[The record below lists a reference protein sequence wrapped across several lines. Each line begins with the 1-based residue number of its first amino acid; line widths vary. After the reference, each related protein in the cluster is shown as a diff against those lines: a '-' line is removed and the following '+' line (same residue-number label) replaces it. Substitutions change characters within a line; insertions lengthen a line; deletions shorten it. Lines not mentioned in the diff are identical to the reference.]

1 MLPTGK
7 PRACVR
13 QLQHQCARSRPARD
27 ALAPT
32 GILAVD
38 VHLSWY
44 CCVALRTNVPPER
57 SLGGL
62 SHWQRRAF
70 VPAHAPSHAGYAFAW
85 LDLRFTCGEARVL
98 AEGGRVRSRIGGL
111 GAVGARTQCTTR
123 HGRARRCCA
132 RSMTRLPCDSTRAD
146 SCSSLS
152 PRSARA
158 NCCRRSSMQCAAIP
172 FRPGPA
178 RPGPARPS
186 LTRPKALRI
195 SRAVLSTRA
204 HRTGG

>member
-1 MLPTGK
+1 VLPTGK

-32 GILAVD
+32 GIVAVD

-57 SLGGL
+57 PLGGL

-111 GAVGARTQCTTR
+111 GAVAHVCSVQLDLGEHGGAA
-123 HGRARRCCA
+123 RARRRDCHA
-132 RSMTRLPCDSTRAD
+132 IRRGRTRALLSHLD
-146 SCSSLS
+146 LRVPTAAVARRCSA
-152 PRSARA
+152 P
-158 NCCRRSSMQCAAIP
+158 P
-172 FRPGPA
+172 FRSGPA
-178 RPGPARPS
+178 QPGLA
-186 LTRPKALRI
+186 
-195 SRAVLSTRA
+195 
-204 HRTGG
+204 